1 MKFWKRVK
9 KCRAVPAASGLM
21 SVVFASP
28 AFAADAGGGMTSLL
42 ASFTQVAAWMWSEIG
57 LLLTWILNQPILLLA
72 FGAFPVLEVFMEF
85 LTLFGDIVLYPL
97 SVEVNTMDN
106 PLTLAVVASLIGIG
120 FTRMVRRL
128 LCI

>member
-9 KCRAVPAASGLM
+9 KCRAVPAVSGLM

-72 FGAFPVLEVFMEF
+72 MSLFFVGAIVSFFIRVFH
-85 LTLFGDIVLYPL
+85 
-97 SVEVNTMDN
+97 SV
-106 PLTLAVVASLIGIG
+106 
-120 FTRMVRRL
+120 
-128 LCI
+128 